1 MLESHAPD
9 VGSAFCVAALRYEVD
24 VTPVRAPHGTEVVGG
39 MIGEL
44 RETRTVK
51 PADKEVG
58 VPERHAGSL
67 DVAVADEKHP
77 LAVGRDRGRGEAPLG
92 VGEQALFHAGP
103 IVHFPQLAAAFT
115 VLAYAE
121 ERRLAGQ
128 RAGIHA
134 CGVAGQEVVGGTE
147 GPDARAI
154 GFGARK
160 EDVLHVGSVDGR
172 IVLVSG
178 GNLTADVA
186 AACVGLENLIVLAAR
201 FRETDVLA
209 VGGIGEIEHRAAIG
223 ALGGAALTRQ
233 VLYKYVGRVV
243 TIGQIGDFTAS
254 GRNSQYAVGQPC
266 DSGPRA
272 PHLGHTDVVA
282 RLRHLDE
289 IGAGLLGDGHDGV
302 IHVLRRGGKAGGGEQ
317 RKTKYAQ
324 RTRGSHFAKYRSH
337 LHFFTFTLFENSR
350 RPRVRTLRPTVI
362 LCKEMKILCIKM

>member
-9 VGSAFCVAALRYEVD
+9 VGCAFCVAALRYEVD

-58 VPERHAGSL
+58 VPERHAGSF

-103 IVHFPQLAAAFT
+103 VVHFPQLAAAFS
-115 VLAYAE
+115 VLSHAE

-160 EDVLHVGSVDGR
+160 EDVLHVGSIDGR

-186 AACVGLENLIVLAAR
+186 ATRVGLENLIVLAAR

-209 VGGIGEIEHRAAIG
+209 VGGVGEIKHCAAIG
-223 ALGGAALTRQ
+223 ALGGATLTRQ
-233 VLYKYVGRVV
+233 VLYKYVGRIV

-282 RLRHLDE
+282 GLRHLDE
-289 IGAGLLGDGHDGV
+289 IGAGLLGDGHDRV
-302 IHVLRRGGKAGGGEQ
+302 VHVLGCGGKADGREQ

-324 RTRGSHFAKYRSH
+324 RTRGSHFAKYRNH
-337 LHFFTFTLFENSR
+337 LHFFTVNQFENSR
-350 RPRVRTLRPTVI
+350 HARIRTLRPTVI